1 MLYYVLLC
9 YIVIYYF
16 IIDYIRLYY
25 IRLFYYITLD
35 WNISYYTILYDIIL
49 YCIIW
54 FYVIFYCITLHYITL
69 YFTINTYLF
78 IYLENYI
85 DWEIHGNPPF
95 KGNRVRSFPNLLGPR
110 QVDEHCLGRRAGCV
124 GWLGQLGVM
133 SSPSSAMLRVFW
145 YPLVNSHSYGN
156 HQF

>member
-25 IRLFYYITLD
+25 IRLFYYI
-35 WNISYYTILYDIIL
+35 YTRLEYIIL
-49 YCIIW
+49 HHIIW
-54 FYVIFYCITLHYITL
+54 YHIILHHMILCYILLYYITL
-69 YFTINTYLF
+69 YYIIFYNKYIF